1 MLFPIVNGISKND
14 IRGLVFA
21 GDLLFNP
28 NVRLILCSRAKSLTA
43 HWKITVANIAKIFID
58 ILVEL
63 YPSVDWRIKFFDS
76 EMTFEGFVKSS
87 SLCFDPQ
94 LQDELFLHIFDLNSF
109 TIVFKSFPSQHSFP
123 LTPFCNIWKALSVT
137 WTNHRVETVDTAV
150 ATDASLYG
158 KINLSRQ

>member
-63 YPSVDWRIKFFDS
+63 YPSVD
-76 EMTFEGFVKSS
+76 
-87 SLCFDPQ
+87 
-94 LQDELFLHIFDLNSF
+94 
-109 TIVFKSFPSQHSFP
+109 
-123 LTPFCNIWKALSVT
+123 
-137 WTNHRVETVDTAV
+137 
-150 ATDASLYG
+150 
-158 KINLSRQ
+158 